1 MSEIERGFVDATS
14 AAIAPEEGARETI
27 AHARRLVVKI
37 GSSSLTEADGHL
49 SESRVELLA
58 EVLAGVRAA
67 GRQVILVTS
76 GAIAAGIGPMGLAS
90 RPRDLA
96 TAQATASVGQGALIA
111 SYSAAFA
118 RYGLTVGQVL
128 LTADD
133 MVRRSHYGNAQRAF
147 NRLLDLGVLPIVNE
161 NDAVATDEIRFGDN
175 DRLAALVAT
184 VAHADA
190 LVLLTD
196 VDGLYTAAPGTE
208 GARRIDVVS
217 GPQDV
222 EGIDVSRRGTAIG
235 TGGMITKL
243 EAASLAT
250 SSGISVVLAS
260 AADAAAAVAGDG
272 VGTLF
277 LPTGKRDTT
286 RLQWLAHAAQ
296 TRGAIVV
303 DEGAAR
309 ALRTRRASLLA
320 AGVLEVRGSFEAGE
334 PVDVIGEGGV
344 IVARGFAG
352 FSAVEAERMRG
363 LSSEDL
369 ARQLGD
375 VYARELV
382 HIDHLVV
389 M

>member
-1 MSEIERGFVDATS
+1 MSGTREPVAT
-14 AAIAPEEGARETI
+14 
-27 AHARRLVVKI
+27 ARRIVVKV
-37 GSSSLTEADGHL
+37 GSSSLTGADGHL
-49 SESRVELLA
+49 SEQVVGHLA
-58 EVLAGVRAA
+58 DVVAGVRAA

-76 GAIAAGIGPMGLAS
+76 GAIAAGIGPMGLPV
-90 RPRDLA
+90 RPKDLA
-96 TAQATASVGQGALIA
+96 TAQATASVGQGVLVAA
-111 SYSAAFA
+111 YTAAFA
-118 RYGLTVGQVL
+118 RHGMTVGQVL

-208 GARRIDVVS
+208 GAHRIEEVH
-217 GPQDV
+217 GAQDLD
-222 EGIDVSRRGTAIG
+222 GIDVSRRGSALG

-243 EAASLAT
+243 EAASIAT
-250 SSGISVVLAS
+250 TSGVAVVLAS
-260 AADAAAAVAGDG
+260 AADAASALAGDP

-277 LPTGKRDTT
+277 HPTGKRDTT
-286 RLQWLAHAAQ
+286 RLQWLAHAAR

-303 DEGAAR
+303 DEGAVR
-309 ALRTRRASLLA
+309 ALQGRRASLLA
-320 AGVLEVRGSFEAGE
+320 AGVTGVRGAFEAGE
-334 PVDVIGEGGV
+334 PVDLVGPDGTV
-344 IVARGFAG
+344 VARGFAG
-352 FSAVEAERMRG
+352 FSAEEAERMRG
-363 LSSEDL
+363 LSTDALGET
-369 ARQLGD
+369 LGD
-375 VYARELV
+375 AYARELI
-382 HIDHLVV
+382 HIDDLVV

>member
-1 MSEIERGFVDATS
+1 MDAL
-14 AAIAPEEGARETI
+14 RESI
-27 AHARRLVVKI
+27 SHARRIVVKL
-37 GSSSLTEADGHL
+37 GSSSLTGADGRL
-49 SESRVELLA
+49 SHENVGQLA
-58 EVLAGVRAA
+58 DVLAGLRAQ

-76 GAIAAGIGPMGLAS
+76 GAIAAGIGPLALSS

-111 SYSAAFA
+111 AYTAAFA
-118 RYGLTVGQVL
+118 RHDLTVGQVL

-133 MVRRSHYGNAQRAF
+133 MMRRSHYGNAQRAL
-147 NRLLDLGVLPIVNE
+147 NRLLDLGVVPIVNE

-196 VDGLYTAAPGTE
+196 VNGLYTAAPDTP
-208 GARRIDVVS
+208 GARRIDEVT
-217 GPQDV
+217 GPDDLV
-222 EGIDVSRRGTAIG
+222 GIDVSRRGSALG

-250 SSGISVVLAS
+250 TSGIAVVLAS
-260 AADAAAAVAGDG
+260 AADAAAAVAGRA

-277 LPTGKRDTT
+277 HPTGKRDTT

-296 TRGAIVV
+296 VRGELVV
-303 DEGAAR
+303 DAGAVN
-309 ALRTRRASLLA
+309 ALRSRRASLLA
-320 AGVLEVRGSFEAGE
+320 AGVTQVRGPFEAGE
-334 PVDVIGEGGV
+334 PVNIVDAAGEL
-344 IVARGFAG
+344 VARGFAG
-352 FSAVEAERMRG
+352 YSADESERMRG
-363 LSSEDL
+363 LSTSAL
-369 ARQLGD
+369 AEQLGD
-375 VYARELV
+375 EYARELI
-382 HIDHLVV
+382 HIDHLIV

>member
-1 MSEIERGFVDATS
+1 MEAT
-14 AAIAPEEGARETI
+14 RQTI
-27 AHARRLVVKI
+27 AQSRRIIVKI
-37 GSSSLTEADGHL
+37 GSSSLTGPDGRLSTEVVARLAD
-49 SESRVELLA
+49 
-58 EVLAGVRAA
+58 VLAGVRAS

-76 GAIAAGIGPMGLAS
+76 GAIAAGVGPMGLAE

-96 TAQATASVGQGALIA
+96 TAQATASVGQGVLVAA
-111 SYSAAFA
+111 YSAAFA
-118 RYGLTVGQVL
+118 RHGLTVGQVL

-184 VAHADA
+184 VTHADA

-196 VDGLYTAAPGTE
+196 VDGLYTAAPGTPGSE
-208 GARRIDVVS
+208 RIDEVH
-217 GPQDV
+217 GPEDLA
-222 EGIDVSRRGTAIG
+222 GIDVSRRGSALG

-243 EAASLAT
+243 EAASIAT
-250 SSGISVVLAS
+250 TSGVAVVLAS
-260 AADAAAAVAGDG
+260 AADAASAVAGDP

-277 LPTGKRDTT
+277 HPTGKRDTT

-303 DEGAAR
+303 DDGAVR
-309 ALRTRRASLLA
+309 ALRGRRASLLA
-320 AGVLEVRGSFEAGE
+320 AGVTEVRGTFEAGE
-334 PVDVIGEGGV
+334 PVDLVGPDGAI
-344 IVARGFAG
+344 IARGFAG
-352 FSAVEAERMRG
+352 FSAAEAQDMRG
-363 LSSEDL
+363 LSTDAL
-369 ARQLGD
+369 GARLGD
-375 VYARELV
+375 GYARELI
-382 HIDHLVV
+382 HIDDLVV